1 MGIYLNPPADGF
13 ADILKDG
20 FYVDKT
26 GLITYTNQVM
36 GTSRKLTCF
45 SRPRRFGKSY
55 AAQMLVAFY
64 SKGAD
69 SRHLFESLD
78 VAHPSG
84 DRCQQSLAEY
94 EQYLNKCD
102 VLFWD
107 MTWFI
112 SNAEK
117 IEDTIPNL
125 QSRLLEELRKE
136 FPDCIGKEKIPLP
149 EALLSISAHTGR
161 KFYIIIDEWDALFR
175 EAKEHTELQ
184 KAYIQLL
191 RGLFKGGQVARFLTG
206 AYMTGILPI
215 KKYGTQSALTDFCEY
230 TMLEPGPLAEYAG
243 FTENEVKN
251 LCDQYQMDFRE
262 ARRWY
267 DGYHFHGMEHVYSP
281 NSVMKAMISRR
292 FNNYWTQTET
302 YESLMVY
309 IDLNFDGLKDAMVDM
324 LGGNRCR
331 IDTGSFQN
339 DMTSMKNKDDVFTL
353 LVHLGYLAYDAD
365 HREVYIPNE
374 EIRGEFIRGIR
385 NGRREELVKAV
396 ELSDRLLE
404 ATVRMDSDTV
414 AELISEAHMASTSP
428 RHYNNEQALRSVVIM
443 AYLSSVDHYM
453 RFEELAAGRGY
464 VDILFIPKSTSEKPA
479 LLMEL
484 KWDKSAKGAVTQ
496 IRDKDYTRFARQFG
510 YEGDLLL
517 VGINYSTKTG
527 KHTCKIEGFRKTRDI

>member
-13 ADILKDG
+13 EDILKDG

-26 GLITYTNQVM
+26 RLITYTNQVM

-69 SRHLFESLD
+69 SRHLFENMK
-78 VAHPSG
+78 VASPPEETKE
-84 DRCQQSLAEY
+84 QELAVY
-94 EQYLNKCD
+94 RQHRNQWD

-112 SNAEK
+112 SNAER

-125 QSRLLEELRKE
+125 QSGILEELKKE
-136 FPDCIGKEKIPLP
+136 FPDCIQKDRIPLP
-149 EALLSISAHTGR
+149 EALLNISARTGR

-175 EAKEHTELQ
+175 EAKDHIELQ

-191 RGLFKGGQVARFLTG
+191 RGLFKGGQVSRFLGG

-230 TMLEPGPLAEYAG
+230 TMLEPGPLAEYVG
-243 FTENEVKN
+243 FTEEEVQG
-251 LCDQYQMDFRE
+251 LCREHRMDFQE
-262 ARRWY
+262 TCRWY
-267 DGYHFHGMEHVYSP
+267 DGYGFSGLGHVYSP
-281 NSVMKAMISRR
+281 GSVMKAVMNHR
-292 FNNYWTQTET
+292 FSSYWTQTET

-309 IDLNFDGLKDAMVDM
+309 IDLNFDGLKDAIVDL

-339 DMTSMKNKDDVFTL
+339 DMTSMKSRDDVFTL

-365 HREVYIPNE
+365 RREVYIPNE
-374 EIRGEFIRGIR
+374 EIREEFLRGIR
-385 NGRREELVKAV
+385 NGSRKELVKAV

-404 ATVRMDSDTV
+404 ATIRMDSDTV
-414 AELISEAHMASTSP
+414 AEIMGEVHVASTSP
-428 RHYNNEQALRSVVIM
+428 RYYNNEQALRSVVIM
-443 AYLSSVDHYM
+443 AYLSCVDHYV
-453 RFEELAAGRGY
+453 RFEELASGRGY
-464 VDILFIPKSTSEKPA
+464 VDILFLPRKGSQKPA
-479 LLMEL
+479 LVIEL
-484 KWDKSAKGAVTQ
+484 KWDKSAKGAITQ
-496 IRDKDYTRFARQFG
+496 IQDRDYGLLARRLG
-510 YEGDLLL
+510 CGKDLLL
-517 VGINYSTKTG
+517 VGINYSTKTR
-527 KHTCKIEGFRKTRDI
+527 KHTCRIEQLKINNL

>member
-1 MGIYLNPPADGF
+1 MGIYLNPSADGF

-26 GLITYTNQVM
+26 GLIAYTNQVM

-69 SRHLFESLD
+69 SRQLFDGLR
-78 VAHPSG
+78 VASPP
-84 DRCQQSLAEY
+84 DNTREQEMALY
-94 EQYLNKCD
+94 EQYLNQWD

-112 SNAEK
+112 SNAER

-125 QSRLLEELRKE
+125 QSRILEELE
-136 FPDCIGKEKIPLP
+136 EAFPGCIQREKISLP
-149 EALLSISAHTGR
+149 EALLNISVRTGR

-175 EAKEHTELQ
+175 EAKEHIKLQ

-191 RGLFKGGQVARFLTG
+191 RGLFKGGQVSRFLGG

-243 FTENEVKN
+243 FTEEEVKI
-251 LCDQYQMDFRE
+251 LCSQYQMDFGE
-262 ARRWY
+262 ACRWY
-267 DGYHFHGMEHVYSP
+267 DGYGFHSLHHVYSP
-281 NSVMKAMISRR
+281 NSVMKAVVNRR

-302 YESLMVY
+302 YESLLVY
-309 IDLNFDGLKDAMVDM
+309 IELNFDGLKDAILDL
-324 LGGNRCR
+324 LGQNRCR
-331 IDTGSFQN
+331 IDVGSFQN
-339 DMTSMKNKDDVFTL
+339 DMTSMKNRDDVFTL

-365 HREVYIPNE
+365 RREVYIPNE
-374 EIRGEFIRGIR
+374 EIREEFLRGIR
-385 NGRREELVKAV
+385 NGNRKELVKAV

-404 ATVRMDSDTV
+404 ATLRMDSDTV
-414 AELISEAHMASTSP
+414 AEMIGEAHLASTSP
-428 RHYNNEQALRSVVIM
+428 RYYNNEQALRSVVIM
-443 AYLSSVDHYM
+443 AYLSCVDHYV
-453 RFEELAAGRGY
+453 RFEELASGRGY
-464 VDILFIPKSTSEKPA
+464 VDILFLPRKTSQKPP
-479 LLMEL
+479 LLIEL
-484 KWDKSAKGAVTQ
+484 KWDKSAKGAVAQ
-496 IRDKDYTRFARQFG
+496 MQDKNYSLFVRRLG
-510 YEGDLLL
+510 YAKELLL

-527 KHTCKIEGFRKTRDI
+527 KHTCKMERIEVKI

>member
-20 FYVDKT
+20 LYVDKT

-69 SRHLFESLD
+69 SRHLFKKLR
-78 VAHPSG
+78 VANPP
-84 DRCQQSLAEY
+84 DDTREQELAAY
-94 EQYLNKCD
+94 EQYLNQWD

-112 SNAEK
+112 SNAER
-117 IEDTIPNL
+117 IEDTVPNL
-125 QSRLLEELRKE
+125 QSRILEELKTE
-136 FPDCIGKEKIPLP
+136 FPGCIQRERLSLP
-149 EALLSISAHTGR
+149 EALLDISVQTGR

-175 EAKEHTELQ
+175 EAKEQTELQ
-184 KAYIQLL
+184 KSYIQLL
-191 RGLFKGGQVARFLTG
+191 RGLFKGGQVSRFLGG

-230 TMLEPGPLAEYAG
+230 TMLEPGPLAEYVG
-243 FTENEVKN
+243 FTEKEVQS
-251 LCDQYQMDFRE
+251 LCQEHQMDFQE
-262 ARRWY
+262 ACRWY
-267 DGYHFHGMEHVYSP
+267 DGYGFHRLGHVYSP
-281 NSVMKAMISRR
+281 NSVMKAVMNRR

-302 YESLMVY
+302 YESLMIY
-309 IDLNFDGLKDAMVDM
+309 MDLNFDGLRDAIVDL

-339 DMTSMKNKDDVFTL
+339 DMTSMKSRDDVFTL

-365 HREVYIPNE
+365 RREVYIPNE
-374 EIRGEFIRGIR
+374 EIREEFLRGIR
-385 NGRREELVKAV
+385 NGSRTELVKAV

-404 ATVRMDSDTV
+404 ATVRMDGDTV
-414 AELISEAHMASTSP
+414 AEIIGEAHLASTSP
-428 RHYNNEQALRSVVIM
+428 RYYNNEQALRSVVLM
-443 AYLSSVDHYM
+443 AYLSCVDHYI
-453 RFEELAAGRGY
+453 RFEELASGRGY
-464 VDILFIPKSTSEKPA
+464 VDILFLPKKTSQKPA
-479 LLMEL
+479 LVIEL
-484 KWDKSAKGAVTQ
+484 KWDKSPKGAVTQ
-496 IRDKDYTRFARQFG
+496 IKDRDYSRFARQSG
-510 YEGDLLL
+510 YEKNLLL

-527 KHTCKIEGFRKTRDI
+527 KHTCKIERYSSPTV